1 MSSRRHAARHQVGQ
15 AIRAD
20 GQHRRGRPQGPRRV
34 HQGLIAASPRD
45 CPGRRTGT
53 RTARSSK
60 GVRAPPRGLYS
71 MPELARRV
79 VSFVAGAHFQPY
91 MSVPTG
97 PTWGGAGPVS
107 RVSRDSLILTLYH
120 GRDRSARGRTRSVW
134 PACRATMRVIG
145 WTRPTMGAPQ
155 HAGWGG
161 TLMYGWK

>member
-1 MSSRRHAARHQVGQ
+1 MDYTQFADNLCVCVSG
-15 AIRAD
+15 AI
-20 GQHRRGRPQGPRRV
+20 PVIPV
-34 HQGLIAASPRD
+34 IPVVVIPVIPVTPVILV
-45 CPGRRTGT
+45 T
-53 RTARSSK
+53 
-60 GVRAPPRGLYS
+60 Y
-71 MPELARRV
+71 ELARGV

-120 GRDRSARGRTRSVW
+120 GRDRSAGGRTRSVQ
-134 PACRATMRVIG
+134 PVCRATMRVIG
-145 WTRPTMGAPQ
+145 WTRRTMGATQ

>member
-1 MSSRRHAARHQVGQ
+1 MQT
-15 AIRAD
+15 IRVCVCLVI
-20 GQHRRGRPQGPRRV
+20 PVIPV
-34 HQGLIAASPRD
+34 IPVVVI
-45 CPGRRTGT
+45 PVIPVTPVIPVIPVT
-53 RTARSSK
+53 
-60 GVRAPPRGLYS
+60 Y
-71 MPELARRV
+71 ELARGV

-120 GRDRSARGRTRSVW
+120 GRDRSAGGRTRSVW

-155 HAGWGG
+155 HAGWAG